1 MAETVL
7 QPPELAEFAVI
18 VEEAGYQCVL
28 CRFWKRFTRRPDRG
42 KDVQLLSV
50 NGAAGAH
57 AGSKPAAPG
66 ADVEAAS
73 FGATSHLNGTAPLA
87 QLERESASPVA
98 GLRQEKVPLSDDPF
112 WDGA

>member
-1 MAETVL
+1 MCL
-7 QPPELAEFAVI
+7 R
-18 VEEAGYQCVL
+18 
-28 CRFWKRFTRRPDRG
+28 RFWKRFTRRPDRG
-42 KDVQLLSV
+42 KDLQLLSV

-57 AGSKPAAPG
+57 AGSKSAAPG
-66 ADVEAAS
+66 ADVEAAAR
-73 FGATSHLNGTAPLA
+73 FGTASHLNGTATLA